1 MAFITQDTKSTFT
14 EYAPSADSLGSN
26 QLEILISGV
35 TQASQSTLLLKKR
48 KEMREVDD
56 ALEFM
61 KQEFR
66 SRMEACNSR
75 QREFEHKQKE
85 MKEQVTRFEKFVQ
98 ENDAKRTRAD
108 AKAKAERKLREQLE
122 EKLQALQTSL
132 RQLQQEKVRLQEQ
145 LGRHTKYQTFLEA
158 AVEFSESEYDEV
170 GDILNRYKTLQVA
183 NEDLKGMI
191 QQADAESDSVRGQ
204 LNQMQRETQ
213 NNILVNN
220 SEIHAKQK
228 ELEAIR
234 ETSYTIDNAREEG
247 EKVTKDRYRES
258 GQVVMSIKNLYNRCV
273 NTSRSKIR
281 LVLAKDVP
289 QLVQLTESL
298 TIIES
303 RITDLQSMVQGYKSR
318 PHQATHEIEEAT
330 PAPHRE

>member
-1 MAFITQDTKSTFT
+1 MAFLTQDSKASFS
-14 EYAPSADSLGSN
+14 EYAKKTDSYGAD
-26 QLEILISGV
+26 QLEILVSGV
-35 TQASQSTLLLKKR
+35 TQASQSTLLLKRR

-122 EKLQALQTSL
+122 EKLNGLVSCL
-132 RQLQQEKVRLQEQ
+132 RQLQQEKVQLQDQ
-145 LGRHTKYQTFLEA
+145 LGRHTKYQTFLEQ
-158 AVEFSESEYDEV
+158 AVESSETEYDEV

-183 NEDLKGMI
+183 NDDLKVMI
-191 QQADAESDSVRGQ
+191 QQADRESDRIRGQ
-204 LNQMQRETQ
+204 LNQLQRETQ
-213 NNILVNN
+213 NSILVNN
-220 SEIHAKQK
+220 SEIHARQK
-228 ELEAIR
+228 ELESIR
-234 ETSYTIDNAREEG
+234 ETSFSLDSAREEG

-258 GQVVMSIKNLYNRCV
+258 GQVIMSIKNLYNRCV
-273 NTSRSKIR
+273 NTSRSQIR
-281 LVLAKDVP
+281 ISHAKDMP
-289 QLVQLTESL
+289 QIAQLNELL
-298 TIIES
+298 TVVEA
-303 RITDLQSMVQGYKSR
+303 RITDLQSMVQGFKAR
-318 PHQATHEIEEAT
+318 PHHPVHEAEEG
-330 PAPHRE
+330 PSSNSE